1 MTSESMADRVLALD
15 LEIREYP
22 ILRDEIRK
30 RMRAEMFRRGVIREE
45 VFEEEVRRK
54 AELTQRREG
63 LHDPG
68 SPELDEVWELRCSR
82 VREMLTDF
90 YFAHNL
96 PHSIFHS
103 IVADAL
109 GERNK
114 KNLILNFNP
123 ETAPWDMLFAQADE
137 FESGDEQSRKLTE
150 HHLKEIIVVLT
161 KGMLSDQLG
170 FVGLARQHLQM
181 DDIKEVSHR
190 RIGRGKVGGKVA
202 GLVLA
207 RRVLQTPSSDDPF
220 DVGAHVR
227 IPESWFL
234 AADVHYEY
242 LEQNNLFAGVNL
254 KYRELDRIREAY
266 DEIRARYEESTLP
279 ESLVKHL
286 DDLLDKAGDAPLLVR
301 SSSLLEDN
309 FGSSFAGKYG
319 THLCPNQGSRSD
331 RLAQLCTAVRRIYA
345 SGLNPDVMAYRRQMG
360 LLDYDERMGVLIQ
373 KVEGSVWRDHL
384 FPLISGVAMSQ
395 SPYCWNPQLDRR
407 AGMLRL
413 VWGLG
418 TRAVNRVGR
427 DFPRV
432 VALSHPSLQPDRVRR
447 NPTRYSQRFVDAV
460 DLRNHSA
467 ATLPVERLLAHDYPA
482 LRSIASV
489 WDGAELRPIDT
500 PDPRIPASDYVVTFD
515 SLVRDNRFI
524 QLMRA
529 ILRKLER
536 AWHHPVDIAF
546 AADLLP
552 GPQPDYRISLLQCR
566 PQAEVFGALLVP
578 LPDGVP
584 AESVVF
590 SARDTICR
598 GRVPAIRYAVFVD
611 PERYSQLDTLEQRK
625 RVARTIGRINR
636 RLEGSTFILVGP
648 GRWAS
653 TDPELGVPVSFADI
667 YKADAIVEVP
677 MSTRDEEPEASFGTH
692 FFQDLIESQIYPVAV
707 HPESGDR
714 FDLDFFRSSPNALP
728 GLLPE
733 EAGQAEVVRVID
745 VPASTGGRVI
755 DLTMAEGG
763 PQAVVARLVPAS

>member
-137 FESGDEQSRKLTE
+137 FESGDEASRKLTE

-207 RRVLQTPSSDDPF
+207 RRVLQTPSPDDPF
-220 DVGAHVR
+220 DIGARVR

-266 DEIRARYEESTLP
+266 DEIRARYEDSTLP

-286 DDLLDKAGDAPLLVR
+286 DELLDKAGEAPLLVR

-309 FGSSFAGKYG
+309 FGSSFAGKYA
-319 THLCPNQGSRSD
+319 THLCPNQGSRSE
-331 RLAQLCTAVRRIYA
+331 RLAQLCSAVRRIYA
-345 SGLNPDVMAYRRQMG
+345 SGLNPDVMAYRKQMG

-373 KVEGSVWRDHL
+373 KVEGTVWRDHL
-384 FPLISGVAMSQ
+384 FPLISGVAMSH

-418 TRAVNRVGR
+418 SRAVNRVGR

-432 VALSHPSLQPDRVRR
+432 VALSHPCLQPDRAQR
-447 NPTRYSQRFVDAV
+447 NPTRYSQRFVDTV
-460 DLRNHSA
+460 DLRNNSA
-467 ATLPVERLLAHDYPA
+467 ATLPVERLVAHDYPA

-489 WDGAELRPIDT
+489 WDGTELHAIDT
-500 PDPRIPASDYVVTFD
+500 PDPRIPPSDYVVTFD
-515 SLVRDNRFI
+515 SLVRDDRFI

-536 AWHHPVDIAF
+536 AWRHPVDIAF
-546 AADLLP
+546 SAEVLP
-552 GPQPDYRISLLQCR
+552 GPQPDYRVSLLQCR

-677 MSTRDEEPEASFGTH
+677 MSARDEEPEESFGTH

-714 FDLDFFRSSPNALP
+714 FDLDFFRASPNALP